1 MGEQAV
7 SNSGNKITL
16 DQKRI
21 IFYRRYL
28 KEISSL
34 GIRSSSYLVLSDRND
49 ILKAGSKGWE
59 QQFSFF

>member
-16 DQKRI
+16 DQKRK
-21 IFYRRYL
+21 IFNRRYL